1 MADII
6 GTLINRDP
14 RYYVKNGAGLCVRLT
29 RKGDEDSHVTAELI
43 DISVGGAK
51 LKVAEPPHIKDVLSV
66 EIETAEPQQR
76 IAVIG
81 DVCWVSPAADG
92 QWLFGCSFRPKVP
105 ANTLVDFAAS
115 GMLERRQHVRQ
126 VVSHVAK
133 AERELDG
140 QLIDVEILDYS
151 RGGFS
156 VRSNCQCEPG
166 DRLLLRL
173 QAEDGREVEILGKT
187 QWRFAVADDF
197 TNGCGFVRDQDFVT
211 MKRIL
216 GHPTKSRVSPS
227 LGQQLWWRSRGEIRY
242 RSPEQ
247 KVRRFLI
254 AMGMLTVLAGFGWT
268 WHHFRS
274 TSEGTITPTEVQF
287 VSSAPAG
294 NLPVDL
300 PRATVDLQA
309 KHDSQPTTP
318 LNVDA
323 AASDGRTHDLAQEAV
338 FGSVV
343 TEGAATERVQLSP
356 PTKSLQESY
365 LVDDLE
371 PQEPT
376 SNDGFRLWTDITG
389 RYQVIARLESIE
401 DGLVRLRKRNGES
414 ASAPIH
420 RLSSADA
427 DFVRQWQ
434 TASVEP
440 TSNND
445 SVISTPVDTLIE

>member
-14 RYYVKNGAGLCVRLT
+14 RYYVKNDAGLCVRLT
-29 RKGDEDSHVTAELI
+29 RNGDEDSHVIAELI

-51 LKVAEPPHIKDVLSV
+51 LKVVEPPHIKDVLSV

-81 DVCWVSPAADG
+81 DVYWVSPAADG

-115 GMLERRQHVRQ
+115 GMLERRQHIRQ

-156 VRSNCQCEPG
+156 VRCNSQCEPG
-166 DRLLLRL
+166 DRLMLRL
-173 QAEDGREVEILGKT
+173 QAEDGHEVEILGKT

-197 TNGCGFVRDQDFVT
+197 TIGCGFVRDQDFVT

-216 GHPTKSRVSPS
+216 GHPTKSRVSSS
-227 LGQQLWWRSRGEIRY
+227 LGQQLWWRSRGEIRD
-242 RSPEQ
+242 RSAGRN
-247 KVRRFLI
+247 VRRFLM
-254 AMGMLTVLAGFGWT
+254 AMGMLIVLAGFGWT
-268 WHHFRS
+268 WNHFRS
-274 TSEGTITPTEVQF
+274 TSEGTITTTDVQF

-294 NLPVDL
+294 NLTVDL
-300 PRATVDLQA
+300 PQAIVDLQA
-309 KHDSQPTTP
+309 THDSQPTTS
-318 LNVDA
+318 LNGDDA
-323 AASDGRTHDLAQEAV
+323 MSNGRTDDLAQDAV
-338 FGSVV
+338 FSSVAN
-343 TEGAATERVQLSP
+343 EEPAIERVRLLP
-356 PTKSLQESY
+356 PVKSAQVSH
-365 LVDDLE
+365 LVGDLE
-371 PQEPT
+371 SQQPT
-376 SNDGFRLWTDITG
+376 SNDGFRLWIDITG
-389 RYQVIARLESIE
+389 RYQVIACLESVE
-401 DGLVRLRKRNGES
+401 DGLVRLRKRNGEF

-420 RLSSADA
+420 RLSSADV

-434 TASVEP
+434 TASVESA
-440 TSNND
+440 SNND
-445 SVISTPVDTLIE
+445 SVTSTPVDTLIE